1 MLLAKWIIL
10 AETRAQAAMDR
21 RQRRNPSASSSAF
34 SSPASSSSRFRSEKF
49 SSNPPKTSNSLKDAH
64 QLKSKCGKPQ
74 RPEQEEEG
82 EQDPNNLLSL
92 VGTCPFMCPGKNAC
106 LFFHFFKFYFPVILC
121 LVSEK
126 LEENSRKEKWIWSL
140 CHFCGFYIN
149 FTNKIDISPPLLDTN
164 LQKM

>member
-1 MLLAKWIIL
+1 
-10 AETRAQAAMDR
+10 MDR

-49 SSNPPKTSNSLKDAH
+49 SSNPPKTSNSLEDAH

-74 RPEQEEEG
+74 RPEQEEE
-82 EQDPNNLLSL
+82 EKQDPNNLLSL

-106 LFFHFFKFYFPVILC
+106 LFFHFFKILFSC
-121 LVSEK
+121 YSVFGFREIGGK
-126 LEENSRKEKWIWSL
+126 QQKREVNLEFL

-149 FTNKIDISPPLLDTN
+149 FTNKIDISPLY
-164 LQKM
+164 